1 MFVNRETE
9 ISRLQRILNQNTA
22 QLVVI
27 YGRRRGGKSTLLRQ
41 IVDNNT
47 VYFSADLSEAPVQ
60 IRSLAERIEDV
71 VPGFSAPVYPG
82 WDSLFRSLNRSLKEK
97 VTLCI
102 DEFPYLVKNSPELP
116 SLIQNIHDDGAH
128 SNYNIILCG
137 SSQKMM
143 HDIVLNKNAPLY
155 GRAGEIMK
163 VHPMSV
169 YHLMKFL
176 DVIPEEAIREYS
188 IWGGIPRYWEV
199 RKLYSSLEEAIEH
212 NVINPYGLL
221 AEEPERLFS
230 DEIRTSV
237 QAYTMLSL
245 IGSGCNRLSEI
256 AGRMEKP
263 ATHLS
268 GVTSFL
274 VELKYIRREIPFGES
289 LRSTKKTLYKIDD
302 PFLNFWFTFVA
313 PDKSRIDLGLTSQVI
328 RGITGKMP
336 MYVSST
342 WEELCRQAVPFLFS
356 GDKILPAMRWW
367 GRGKDGVPIEVDIV
381 AESPDK
387 KTLVIGEAKWSE
399 KTKTI
404 TEYEILQKKIFNLPF
419 VKDQKIITVLFLK
432 NRDSVQPENAV
443 VFDPEAVV
451 NAFRPFS

>member
-9 ISRLQRILNQNTA
+9 TSRLKRILNQETS
-22 QLVVI
+22 QLIVI
-27 YGRRRGGKSTLLRQ
+27 YGRRRGGKSTLLKQ
-41 IVDNNT
+41 IIDDNT
-47 VYFSADLSEAPVQ
+47 VFFSADQSEAPLQ
-60 IRSLAERIEDV
+60 IKSLAERIEKKV
-71 VPGFSAPVYPG
+71 SGFSAPVYPG
-82 WDSLFRSLNRSLKEK
+82 WDSLFRSLNRSLSERI
-97 VTLCI
+97 TLCI
-102 DEFPYLVKNSPELP
+102 DEFPYLVKNTPELP

-143 HDIVLNKNAPLY
+143 HDMVLNKKSPLY

-163 VHPMSV
+163 VNPMSV
-169 YHLMKFL
+169 KHLMKFL
-176 DVIPEEAIREYS
+176 GVTSEEAVKEYS
-188 IWGGIPRYWEV
+188 VWGGIPRYWEV
-199 RKLYSSLEEAIEH
+199 RRLSSSLEEAVEH

-245 IGSGCNRLSEI
+245 IGSGCNRMSEI

-268 GVTSFL
+268 GVASFL

-313 PDKSRIDLGLTSQVI
+313 PDKSRIDLGLASQAI
-328 RGITGKMP
+328 RDINRKMP
-336 MYVSST
+336 GYVSSA
-342 WEELCRQAVPFLFS
+342 WEELCRQAVPFLFP
-356 GDKILPAMRWW
+356 DENINPAMRWW
-367 GRGKDGVPIEVDIV
+367 GRGRDGSPIEIDVV
-381 AESPDK
+381 AESSDK
-387 KTLVIGEAKWSE
+387 KTLVIGEAKWGE
-399 KTKTI
+399 KTDPE
-404 TEYEILQKKIFNLPF
+404 TEAEILQRKIHNLPF
-419 VKDQKIITVLFLK
+419 VKSQKIIPVLFIK
-432 NRDSVQPENAV
+432 NHKPDQSNKVTT
-443 VFDPEAVV
+443 FGPEAVV
-451 NAFRPFS
+451 NALR